1 MFLSGSP
8 LSDRLLAENNT
19 NMEFSIPWLSLAG
32 GIVLG
37 TSCLLLL
44 LLNGKIAGISGILGG
59 LFTRNRQD
67 GFWRGLF
74 LLGLMIGGWLTA
86 HLLNLP
92 VPKTYDT
99 SSVHVVL
106 AGLLVGFGAAMGNGC
121 TSGHGICGMGRFS
134 PRSIVATLVF
144 MATAGITVFFR
155 LHVF

>member
-1 MFLSGSP
+1 
-8 LSDRLLAENNT
+8 
-19 NMEFSIPWLSLAG
+19 MEFSIPWFSLAG

-37 TSCLLLL
+37 ISCLLLL

-74 LLGLMIGGWLTA
+74 LLGMIVGGWLTTYFF
-86 HLLNLP
+86 NIP
-92 VPKTYDT
+92 IPETYDA
-99 SSVHVVL
+99 SLLHIVS

-134 PRSIVATLVF
+134 LRSIVATLVF
-144 MATAGITVFFR
+144 MTTAAITVYFR
-155 LHVF
+155 LHIF